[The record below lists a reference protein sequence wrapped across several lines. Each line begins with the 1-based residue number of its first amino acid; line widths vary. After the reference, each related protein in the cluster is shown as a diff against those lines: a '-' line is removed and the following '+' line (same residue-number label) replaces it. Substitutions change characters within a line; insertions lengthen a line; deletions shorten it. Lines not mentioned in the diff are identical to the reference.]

1 MIKTISF
8 KNYKIFKSKQTLELK
23 PITIVIGKNNSGKSA
38 VVKLPTMIAGSLRGK
53 FSDPLKPEN
62 DDISLGSSYEDLV
75 YNRNIVDVLEF
86 DMSNKSESLSVST
99 FGDRNNK
106 IFFSK
111 YILND
116 KEIDTKAN
124 KFKGFTL
131 EANKFKTLH
140 LNYDYVGPFRRQP
153 AINYPHNSN
162 EYSRIGIEGENA
174 YPILI
179 QMSENKNPTFE
190 KISQWYKDNFEGWGL
205 KVSQI
210 VGSIHTYDITLSHDN
225 LNLVNLRN
233 VGQGIHQALPL
244 IVRSYMPA
252 EKETLIIIEEP
263 ETHLHPAAHGGLA
276 QRFVDSLEDKNK
288 SYLIETHSQ
297 NFVLRMRRLVAEGKL
312 DKDDLAIYYV
322 HFDEFA
328 KESFLKKIE
337 VDNEGEV
344 IWWPEGIF
352 SESLNEVIEIRN
364 AQNS

>member
-8 KNYKIFKSKQTLELK
+8 KNYKIYKSKQTLELR
-23 PITIVIGKNNSGKSA
+23 PITILIGKNNSGKSA

-53 FSDPLKPEN
+53 FSVPLKPEN
-62 DDISLGSSYEDLV
+62 DDIYLGSSYEDLV

-86 DMSNKSESLSVST
+86 DISNDAEKLSIST
-99 FGDRNNK
+99 FGDRSNK

-111 YILND
+111 YILNGSEVD
-116 KEIDTKAN
+116 LKTN
-124 KFKGFTL
+124 TFKGFIQDG
-131 EANKFKTLH
+131 KRFKTLN
-140 LNYDYVGPFRRQP
+140 LNYDYVGPIRRP
-153 AINYPHNSN
+153 PSINYPNNSN
-162 EYSRIGIEGENA
+162 EYKRIGIEGENA

-179 QMSENKNPTFE
+179 QMSESKDPVFE

-210 VGSIHTYDITLSHDN
+210 VGSIHTYDITLSHNN
-225 LNLVNLRN
+225 LNPVNLLN

-244 IVRSYMPA
+244 IVRSYMPV

-263 ETHLHPAAHGGLA
+263 ETHLHPAAHGSLA
-276 QRFVDSLEDKNK
+276 QRFVESSEDKNK

-312 DKDDLAIYYV
+312 DKDDLGIYYV

-337 VDNEGEV
+337 VDDEGEV
-344 IWWPEGIF
+344 AWWPEGIF

-364 AQNS
+364 AQDS